1 MTSPPPL
8 SRPPVK
14 RVRRTKTPPVKR
26 IVVHPDQITQ
36 RDRRPWS
43 QSSLE
48 DVIIR
53 FVLVSTVIVAI
64 ATGLLALA
72 LGFSLEAH

>member
-1 MTSPPPL
+1 MTLPAPRL
-8 SRPPVK
+8 RPPK
-14 RVRRTKTPPVKR
+14 KPRSKQTKTPPVKK

-53 FVLVSTVIVAI
+53 FVLVSAVIVAI
-64 ATGLLALA
+64 GVGALTLALRVG
-72 LGFSLEAH
+72 LH

>member
-1 MTSPPPL
+1 MTLPTPL
-8 SRPPVK
+8 SHPPAK
-14 RVRRTKTPPVKR
+14 PRAERTKTLPVKK

-48 DVIIR
+48 DVLIR
-53 FVLVSTVIVAI
+53 FVLVSTIIVA
-64 ATGLLALA
+64 TGVGLLALA
-72 LGFSLEAH
+72 LGVISD

>member
-1 MTSPPPL
+1 MTLPAPRSHPPKKPR
-8 SRPPVK
+8 SK
-14 RVRRTKTPPVKR
+14 QTKTPPVKK

-53 FVLVSTVIVAI
+53 FVLVSAVIVAI
-64 ATGLLALA
+64 GVGALTLALRVG
-72 LGFSLEAH
+72 LH

>member
-1 MTSPPPL
+1 
-8 SRPPVK
+8 VK
-14 RVRRTKTPPVKR
+14 K

-53 FVLVSTVIVAI
+53 FVLVSAVIVAI
-64 ATGLLALA
+64 GVGALTLALRVG
-72 LGFSLEAH
+72 LH

>member
-1 MTSPPPL
+1 MTLPTPQ
-8 SRPPVK
+8 SRPPAK
-14 RVRRTKTPPVKR
+14 LREPRTKTPPVKR

-53 FVLVSTVIVAI
+53 FVLVSTVIVA
-64 ATGLLALA
+64 AGAGALALA
-72 LGFSLEAH
+72 LGLILE

>member
-1 MTSPPPL
+1 MTPPPPL
-8 SRPPVK
+8 SRPPAK
-14 RVRRTKTPPVKR
+14 RGRRTKTAPIKR

>member
-1 MTSPPPL
+1 MILPTPQ
-8 SRPPVK
+8 SRPPAK
-14 RVRRTKTPPVKR
+14 LREPRTKTPSVKR

-53 FVLVSTVIVAI
+53 FVLVSTVIVA
-64 ATGLLALA
+64 AGAGALA
-72 LGFSLEAH
+72 VALGLILE

>member
-1 MTSPPPL
+1 MTLPTPL
-8 SRPPVK
+8 SAPPAKPRSEQTKAPPVK
-14 RVRRTKTPPVKR
+14 K

-53 FVLVSTVIVAI
+53 FVLVSTLIVA
-64 ATGLLALA
+64 TGVGLLALA
-72 LGFSLEAH
+72 LGVILD